1 MLVPLPVSQVQKW
14 EDGGAAGSWT
24 ELRVWAV
31 VRQVAVAG
39 RLSRRG
45 AGGGAVGIRVC
56 RAEHSIK
63 NMIRGDINLL
73 FFKKQMN
80 GQYYTC
86 DRVSTSRTYC
96 FFWAPSAA
104 FRSGSAALSW
114 RWTLSSWAEK
124 LALGWGLPWHRQ
136 PVWSEFTTEWPC
148 MFKVNC

>member
-1 MLVPLPVSQVQKW
+1 MLVPLPVSQVQKR

-56 RAEHSIK
+56 AAEHGIK

-73 FFKKQMN
+73 
-80 GQYYTC
+80 
-86 DRVSTSRTYC
+86 S
-96 FFWAPSAA
+96 
-104 FRSGSAALSW
+104 
-114 RWTLSSWAEK
+114 
-124 LALGWGLPWHRQ
+124 
-136 PVWSEFTTEWPC
+136 
-148 MFKVNC
+148 